1 MKKLLI
7 MMMVI
12 AMLMVAC
19 SNGDNTASNN
29 TANTVEETTENTNET
44 TENTNETEADETV
57 VEEKMTVFTDALDR
71 QVTIESRPE
80 KVVAL
85 YGSFAD
91 LWYEAGGELV
101 GIIESSTL
109 PEQSIDL
116 PKVGKMSTPNIEAI
130 LALEPD
136 LIIIRA
142 GYSKQEELIDI
153 FEASNITVY
162 AANYNNFDETM
173 TTFKNF
179 CYMND
184 QADLY
189 EVKSTPLV
197 EGIKELTDVDHDFSY
212 LLLFATSK
220 SISAKDENISA
231 NIITNMGGEN
241 IASKYQIADEESK
254 QFSFEKILEL
264 DPTYIFVQTMG
275 SVEDAKARL
284 EEDVIS
290 NPAWAS
296 LTAVKEGRFIYL
308 PKELFL
314 YKPNMKY
321 LDAYQHINEILEG
334 SN

>member
-7 MMMVI
+7 IIMVV
-12 AMLMVAC
+12 AMLAVGCAANNEVA
-19 SNGDNTASNN
+19 NEAVNDTTNN
-29 TANTVEETTENTNET
+29 TVVSENNTTEEV
-44 TENTNETEADETV
+44 AP
-57 VEEKMTVFTDALDR
+57 KMTTYVDALDR
-71 QVTIESRPE
+71 EITIETKPE
-80 KVVAL
+80 KVICL

-101 GIIESSTL
+101 GIIESSRL
-109 PEQSIDL
+109 PEQALEL

-136 LIIIRA
+136 LVIIRA
-142 GYSKQEELIDI
+142 GYAKQEELLTIL
-153 FEASNITVY
+153 ETSNINVY
-162 AANYNNFDETM
+162 AADYNSFDETM
-173 TTFKNF
+173 ATFKNF
-179 CYMND
+179 CNINENE
-184 QADLY
+184 ATY
-189 EVKSTPLV
+189 EEKSQPLV
-197 EGIKELTDVDHDFSY
+197 EGIMNLTDVEHDFSY

-220 SISAKDENISA
+220 SISAKDDNVSA
-231 NIITNMGGEN
+231 DIIDNMGGEN
-241 IASKYQIADEESK
+241 IAANYSIADEESK

-284 EEDVIS
+284 EDDVMS

-296 LTAVKEGRFIYL
+296 LTAVQEGRFIYL

-321 LDAYQHINEILEG
+321 LDAYQHMSDILEG